1 MSPWNSA
8 DGVSINTSSL
18 TYLMEISL
26 DEDHFRALGDFSK
39 PGLEIMLVRSKI
51 TSAGASGLAEIL
63 GRNQGPTKLHN
74 CAIDYCVLA
83 NGRLKSLTPSIVSN
97 RDVLAIAG
105 ALKENKGLVELD
117 LRHTIL
123 RDEHW
128 DAICDSL
135 KTHPTIQVLN
145 LRGVFARSAEDQL
158 GSVVLK
164 SRIQALVDMLKVNMS
179 IHTIGLHPSYSRHE
193 LFRRSVTPYLA
204 TNRLRPRVRLA
215 QWRTVPRFWDEYVPI
230 LIAFGCFYQGILKLL
245 FYR

>member
-123 RDEHW
+123 RDEPW

-164 SRIQALVDMLKVNMS
+164 SRIQALVDMLK
-179 IHTIGLHPSYSRHE
+179 
-193 LFRRSVTPYLA
+193 
-204 TNRLRPRVRLA
+204 
-215 QWRTVPRFWDEYVPI
+215 
-230 LIAFGCFYQGILKLL
+230 
-245 FYR
+245 